1 MKFNI
6 CLPHIQQFSYK
17 RSIWPTQRKEL
28 FLYNFFSVY
37 YNLKKCVC
45 ILSLEAETII
55 VQLHIIQEY
64 CKGMLLTNISP
75 PQPLCSLLTVLPLL
89 CLCVIPLS
97 GDI

>member
-1 MKFNI
+1 
-6 CLPHIQQFSYK
+6 
-17 RSIWPTQRKEL
+17 
-28 FLYNFFSVY
+28 
-37 YNLKKCVC
+37 
-45 ILSLEAETII
+45 LSLEAETII